1 MTVTWQIKTL
11 GDRIK
16 ANQAQY
22 DLSREAAKIYALS
35 SKDVLEKYEY
45 LTAEDLGY
53 KPNVFEKA
61 KFEYFPLGTT
71 LNKAIKPA
79 DNAKE
84 PVKYDSGLRY
94 GSYNFVEFKRDAEKV
109 RKIPSLDS
117 KNNEI
122 KRFLEKL
129 NKFKKSLLRKSDN
142 KEEKDFF

>member
-1 MTVTWQIKTL
+1 M
-11 GDRIK
+11 
-16 ANQAQY
+16 
-22 DLSREAAKIYALS
+22 
-35 SKDVLEKYEY
+35 EKYEY

-61 KFEYFPLGTT
+61 KFEYFPLGAT

-109 RKIPSLDS
+109 RKTPSLDS